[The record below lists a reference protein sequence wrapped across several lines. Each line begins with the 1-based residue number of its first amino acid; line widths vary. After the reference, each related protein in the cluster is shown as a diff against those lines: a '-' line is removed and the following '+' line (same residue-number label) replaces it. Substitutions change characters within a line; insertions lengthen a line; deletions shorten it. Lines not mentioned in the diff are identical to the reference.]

1 MGAGVRRADRER
13 RGHCEPVRV
22 YARITRGYHHE
33 AVQYPYPPQPADG
46 ATHAPRRPDPLAGAR
61 RALGPVAVVAA
72 AVGKYGLVLLKVG
85 KFGPTLISFALT
97 IGVMALRFG
106 WAFGVG
112 IVALIAVH
120 ESGHLLF
127 ARREGIKAGAP
138 IFLGPFGAV
147 IGLKQPPKDARQ
159 EAVIAIG
166 GPVVGTM
173 GAIVALVLSAAAG
186 DGTSMHDLLLALA
199 YVGFLLNLFNLIPFS
214 PLDGGRVASALSP
227 WTNVVGLGIVILLI
241 LGPVAAGGTFNPI
254 LLLILIIGGISVWQR
269 FKRRG
274 LNPGYERIS
283 ARTRLW
289 IGLAYAAM
297 LAITAI
303 GMSQAHAA
311 LAATTSTI
319 Q

>member
-1 MGAGVRRADRER
+1 VD
-13 RGHCEPVRV
+13 
-22 YARITRGYHHE
+22 YS
-33 AVQYPYPPQPADG
+33 YPPA
-46 ATHAPRRPDPLAGAR
+46 AYAVEAPRRSDPLAGAR
-61 RALGPVAVVAA
+61 RVLGPVAVAA
-72 AVGKYGLVLLKVG
+72 AALGKYGLILLKLG
-85 KFGPTLISFALT
+85 KFGPTIVSMALT

-106 WAFGVG
+106 WAFGAG

-120 ESGHLLF
+120 ESGHLIF
-127 ARREGIKAGAP
+127 ARREGVKTGLP

-166 GPVVGTM
+166 GPVVGTV
-173 GAIVALVLSAAAG
+173 GAIVALVLSQAAG
-186 DGTSMHDLLLALA
+186 AGTTLHDLLLALA

-241 LGPVAAGGTFNPI
+241 VVPLAAGGSFNPF
-254 LLLILIIGGISVWQR
+254 LLLILLIGGVSVWQR

-274 LNPGYERIS
+274 TNPEYERIP

-303 GMSQAHAA
+303 GMTETHAA
-311 LAATTSTI
+311 LAAATSTI
-319 Q
+319 R